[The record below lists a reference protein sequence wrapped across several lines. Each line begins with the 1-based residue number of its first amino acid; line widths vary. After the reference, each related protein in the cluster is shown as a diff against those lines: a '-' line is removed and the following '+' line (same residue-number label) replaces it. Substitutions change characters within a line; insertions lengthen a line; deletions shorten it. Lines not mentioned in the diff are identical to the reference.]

1 MNKSTDPMTLLKH
14 DHEMVKK
21 LFRSINESDDQKE
34 DLFEKIRSA
43 LEIHA
48 SIEEEIFYP
57 AVAQAK
63 STQAKNQV
71 QEAQREHAQVKKI
84 LGQMESLEPSDDDWE
99 MKLKELEQDVNHHVQ
114 EEEGEIFP
122 EARKDLSDAQLSE
135 LGEQMSARKQQLE
148 KNLKAA

>member
-1 MNKSTDPMTLLKH
+1 M
-14 DHEMVKK
+14 
-21 LFRSINESDDQKE
+21 R
-34 DLFEKIRSA
+34 
-43 LEIHA
+43 

-71 QEAQREHAQVKKI
+71 QEAQREHAQVKRI
-84 LGQMESLEPSDDDWE
+84 LGQMENLEPSDDDWE

-135 LGEQMSARKQQLE
+135 IGERLSARKQQLE
-148 KNLKAA
+148 KKSEGSMSSHATHSASK